1 MRIGYPCINQQ
12 IGCTSSGTF
21 RLKSYSE
28 EKLVFKVESNLDCL
42 QRILEFNVANQILN
56 FRITSDLVPFAS
68 HPICEYDWQSHFTKK
83 LARIGRYSKR
93 AGIRLSMHPGQYNV
107 LNSPNE
113 RVLTNTI
120 SELEYHADIL
130 DLIGADKSAKI
141 QIHVG
146 GMYDDKVQ
154 AMDRFLSN
162 FDELD
167 RKVSRRLVIEN
178 DERIYSVLDCL
189 SLNEN
194 AGIPVVLDTLH
205 HEANNS
211 GLEIKEAIELTS
223 RTWKDDGPPIV
234 DYSSQAPNGK
244 VGKHAETID
253 IVHFQRFLEQTN
265 DYDFDLMLEIKD
277 KETSAISAI
286 DVVKSDSRFVTKPI
300 LIHE

>member
-1 MRIGYPCINQQ
+1 
-12 IGCTSSGTF
+12 
-21 RLKSYSE
+21 
-28 EKLVFKVESNLDCL
+28 
-42 QRILEFNVANQILN
+42 
-56 FRITSDLVPFAS
+56 
-68 HPICEYDWQSHFTKK
+68 
-83 LARIGRYSKR
+83 
-93 AGIRLSMHPGQYNV
+93 
-107 LNSPNE
+107 
-113 RVLTNTI
+113 
-120 SELEYHADIL
+120 
-130 DLIGADKSAKI
+130 
-141 QIHVG
+141 
-146 GMYDDKVQ
+146 
-154 AMDRFLSN
+154 
-162 FDELD
+162 
-167 RKVSRRLVIEN
+167 
-178 DERIYSVLDCL
+178 LDCL